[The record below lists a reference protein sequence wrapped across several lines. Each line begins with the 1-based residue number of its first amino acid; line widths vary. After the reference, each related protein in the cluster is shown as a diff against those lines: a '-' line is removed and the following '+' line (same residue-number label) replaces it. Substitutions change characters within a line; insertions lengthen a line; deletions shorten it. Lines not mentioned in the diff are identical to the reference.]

1 MKMIIQHAGLM
12 LFAASLVLA
21 GCNDAGADFAALRA
35 ETEQRARA
43 GEAEAQ
49 YDLGVMHY
57 QGDGV
62 PRDFKQARAWFLKAA
77 AQNFAE
83 ARHNLGV
90 MYYHGEGGP
99 VDYDQAAAWFL
110 KAAEQGKADSQAIL
124 GLMYL
129 KGEGLGKDYIRGH
142 MWLSL
147 AEANGLPGAFKNSG
161 VVEELM
167 SADQIAEAKR
177 LAGACRQRRYQGC

>member
-1 MKMIIQHAGLM
+1 MQMMQHVGLM
-12 LFAASLVLA
+12 LFALSLGLA

-43 GEAEAQ
+43 GQAEAQ

-57 QGDGV
+57 RGDGV

-99 VDYDQAAAWFL
+99 VD
-110 KAAEQGKADSQAIL
+110 
-124 GLMYL
+124 
-129 KGEGLGKDYIRGH
+129 
-142 MWLSL
+142 
-147 AEANGLPGAFKNSG
+147 
-161 VVEELM
+161 
-167 SADQIAEAKR
+167 
-177 LAGACRQRRYQGC
+177 